1 MVMIGGSELL
11 REYRIHV
18 LEVPS
23 DFEDQDGSSLAL
35 ALIVLRRSEGL
46 LIAVPDGVFSQEA
59 LAGGLDVTQDDQP
72 LGQSIVVTV
81 PGGTLPGFEGTEHP
95 DPLEDAQVDVLL
107 VDVSN
112 AVAAGLTP
120 FDARAHPMEL
130 LHTFNANIPQLVPVA
145 DHLVSAVWNWIQD
158 PGSGQLVQFYSAE
171 EEEAVPETPLGP
183 ARRTMRPKASPGVGG
198 GGARPNGPA
207 ESKKPRPTVASLAAS
222 LDTVTQTLP
231 MIVQQL
237 EALALRTE
245 NVERHVGKD
254 QSRPSALQEPLGSCA
269 TTGLLTASRTPAE
282 MLKLMPPPKGTRTG
296 AGAHPP
302 AEVEQLAKEKL
313 SEEDNPQ
320 VDLAKAVYAQSQALT
335 SLVAQL
341 AAGDP
346 MTDLSSS
353 STSLS
358 TKGAQGRAKLQQE
371 LAQHRGTFFT
381 SVLQSMSRRMQPA
394 QPSDL
399 TPQELGARGIIPTT
413 YVERFGGYG
422 RQRDL
427 GCLQWQVAMILDH
440 LQNENYNAAK
450 DATALLAVCIE
461 QSALDNGRLD
471 IGLLLA
477 LADDPPS
484 GVFQTR
490 STTNFSRGR
499 AFAPLADQRWVTT
512 ALAFIKEMDL
522 INSKRLD
529 VTTKGKDQSK
539 DQDTEPAPKKATTK
553 KTKGG
558 GKAKGSQSPGEDT

>member
-11 REYRIHV
+11 REYRVHV
-18 LEVPS
+18 LEIPS
-23 DFEDQDGSSLAL
+23 DLEDQDGSSLAL

-112 AVAAGLTP
+112 VVAAGLTP

-171 EEEAVPETPLGP
+171 EEEVVPETPLGP
-183 ARRTMRPKASPGVGG
+183 ARRPMRPKASPGVGG
-198 GGARPNGPA
+198 GGARPNVPA

-335 SLVAQL
+335 SVVAQL

-399 TPQELGARGIIPTT
+399 TPHAGAWSTWDHPHDLCGTFRRLWPTERLGMPTMAGRHDPGPLAKRELQCCKGCHCASGSLHRAKRAGQWSSGHRPSVGSGRRPPPQEFSRPDQRQTSPGA
-413 YVERFGGYG
+413 
-422 RQRDL
+422 
-427 GCLQWQVAMILDH
+427 
-440 LQNENYNAAK
+440 
-450 DATALLAVCIE
+450 
-461 QSALDNGRLD
+461 
-471 IGLLLA
+471 GLLPL
-477 LADDPPS
+477 LQTS
-484 GVFQTR
+484 G
-490 STTNFSRGR
+490 G
-499 AFAPLADQRWVTT
+499 
-512 ALAFIKEMDL
+512 
-522 INSKRLD
+522 
-529 VTTKGKDQSK
+529 
-539 DQDTEPAPKKATTK
+539 
-553 KTKGG
+553 
-558 GKAKGSQSPGEDT
+558 